1 MRRLLAVCA
10 AVLFVAVSCAAPP
23 DKAPEPEDRAF
34 SPARYLTAEGVGATE
49 AEARREALA
58 ALAGIFESRVYSET
72 ASAAASFVTEGAPEA
87 FEKSVES
94 RVRIV
99 SSVRLRGARIGSIRR
114 DEKSGLFHALAVL
127 DRRQAA
133 REWSDQLVMID
144 TRMNAEMAAL
154 SGLSG
159 RLVRM
164 GALNR
169 ILAAALEKAAL
180 RSRLRVIGMP
190 AAGAEDPDLQPI
202 ADEAAAIRSAAEFFV
217 DITGDRAAA
226 VAARIEQALGAE
238 GLAVAREPAQAA
250 GAVNGSVETVGLDLG
265 NRDVHFVRMTLRM
278 TVVDVDSGTQ
288 VAAISEDVR
297 KGHVDEKEAV
307 RMAAEALSDRAAER
321 LLAVLGLMG
330 VSQAE
335 RSPQWQP

>member
-1 MRRLLAVCA
+1 MRRRFAVCA
-10 AVLFVAVSCAAPP
+10 ALLLFAASCAAPP
-23 DKAPEPEDRAF
+23 EKAPEPEDRVV
-34 SPARYLTAEGVGATE
+34 SPDRYLTAEGIGATE
-49 AEARREALA
+49 AEARREALS

-72 ASAAASFVTEGAPEA
+72 ASAAASFISEGAPEA

-94 RVRIV
+94 RVKIE

-114 DEKSGLFHALAVL
+114 DAQSGLFHAQAVL

-133 REWSDQLVMID
+133 REWSDQLAMVD
-144 TRMNAEMAAL
+144 TRMNAEISAL

-159 RLVRM
+159 RLTRM

-180 RSRLRVIGMP
+180 RSRLRVIGMAP
-190 AAGAEDPDLQPI
+190 LAAEDPDLQPI
-202 ADEAAAIRSAAEFFV
+202 ADEAAALRSTAEFFV
-217 DITGDRAAA
+217 NINGDRAAA
-226 VAARIEQALGAE
+226 VADRIEQALGAE
-238 GLAVAREPAQAA
+238 GIPITREPAQAA
-250 GAVNGSVETVGLDLG
+250 GAVNGSVETAGLDLG

-278 TVVDVDSGTQ
+278 TVVDVDTGTQ
-288 VAAISEDVR
+288 VAAISEDIR

-307 RMAAEALSDRAAER
+307 RMAAAAVSDRAAER

-330 VSQAE
+330 FSQE
-335 RSPQWQP
+335 GRNP